1 MANEE
6 KKSGKKSVVFLIII
20 GLILAVAGGVLTYL
34 TSPKYVAT
42 TAIKQVQ
49 DAMTSLVNQRTETG
63 LEDNYKTTGT
73 IDFNL
78 TSDYFASLST
88 LDPEYAT
95 ISNLLRNLT
104 ATENNITLVQDK
116 DNKRLF
122 VNYDSKL
129 NGQNLINA
137 KYLVEDATEYYH
149 LEGVTPSYINNGNN
163 NYFESLNSAT
173 TTNEN
178 ITYIIEKVAES
189 AINNLKDE
197 YLSTKYEDN
206 YKVIMITLSNKQK
219 AEYINNI
226 LQDLKQDSKANQI
239 LTGYNSEFSSLK
251 VSEKDLEGTDNLDI
265 YIYLDQLT
273 TQVKRYE
280 IYPSDGEEIVYSKED
295 GQDVLSFVSGD
306 EKSGQ
311 DVEKINFTITKSGE
325 KTDVAI
331 TDQDNTSLGSIS
343 ITKTSTSY
351 DIIMNFTSGTTVI
364 NLGYNSQLT
373 NLEKAS
379 SYNKNTTLTINI
391 SADAT
396 TIIDGTITYNTTTT
410 SDTSITEDISTSQ
423 LASTLTEEQNALI
436 EQQLTN
442 MMTTLI
448 S

>member
-1 MANEE
+1 M
-6 KKSGKKSVVFLIII
+6 
-20 GLILAVAGGVLTYL
+20 
-34 TSPKYVAT
+34 
-42 TAIKQVQ
+42 
-49 DAMTSLVNQRTETG
+49 D
-63 LEDNYKTTGT
+63 
-73 IDFNL
+73 
-78 TSDYFASLST
+78 
-88 LDPEYAT
+88 
-95 ISNLLRNLT
+95 
-104 ATENNITLVQDK
+104 
-116 DNKRLF
+116 
-122 VNYDSKL
+122 
-129 NGQNLINA
+129 
-137 KYLVEDATEYYH
+137 
-149 LEGVTPSYINNGNN
+149 
-163 NYFESLNSAT
+163 
-173 TTNEN
+173 
-178 ITYIIEKVAES
+178 
-189 AINNLKDE
+189 
-197 YLSTKYEDN
+197 
-206 YKVIMITLSNKQK
+206 
-219 AEYINNI
+219 
-226 LQDLKQDSKANQI
+226 DL
-239 LTGYNSEFSSLK
+239 Y
-251 VSEKDLEGTDNLDI
+251 I

-391 SADAT
+391 SVDAT
-396 TIIDGTITYNTTTT
+396 TIIDGTITCNTTTT

>member
-1 MANEE
+1 
-6 KKSGKKSVVFLIII
+6 
-20 GLILAVAGGVLTYL
+20 
-34 TSPKYVAT
+34 
-42 TAIKQVQ
+42 
-49 DAMTSLVNQRTETG
+49 
-63 LEDNYKTTGT
+63 
-73 IDFNL
+73 
-78 TSDYFASLST
+78 
-88 LDPEYAT
+88 
-95 ISNLLRNLT
+95 
-104 ATENNITLVQDK
+104 
-116 DNKRLF
+116 
-122 VNYDSKL
+122 
-129 NGQNLINA
+129 
-137 KYLVEDATEYYH
+137 
-149 LEGVTPSYINNGNN
+149 
-163 NYFESLNSAT
+163 
-173 TTNEN
+173 
-178 ITYIIEKVAES
+178 
-189 AINNLKDE
+189 
-197 YLSTKYEDN
+197 
-206 YKVIMITLSNKQK
+206 MITLSNKQK

-265 YIYLDQLT
+265 HIYLDQLT

-280 IYPSDGEEIVYSKED
+280 IYPSDSEEIVYSKED

-325 KTDVAI
+325 KTD
-331 TDQDNTSLGSIS
+331 QDNTSLGSIS
-343 ITKTSTSY
+343 ITKTSTNY

-379 SYNKNTTLTINI
+379 SYNKNTTMTINI